1 MDFDG
6 KTISSALLEYTGD
19 VAARAMRTDFDL
31 LAQIARTL
39 IEAKERGATIY
50 TAGQR
55 RQRGDRLAHLQRP
68 AQGLPR
74 PQPRGLQDRVPRGFL
89 RGHDLSGQRLLL

>member
-6 KTISSALLEYTGD
+6 KAISSALLEYTGD

-50 TAGQR
+50 TAWATAAAR
-55 RQRGDRLAHLQRP
+55 RPPRTSATTCSRAAASTTARASRP
-68 AQGLPR
+68 SVSRIPAR
-74 PQPRGLQDRVPRGFL
+74 
-89 RGHDLSGQRLLL
+89 S

>member
-19 VAARAMRTDFDL
+19 VATRAMRTDFDL
-31 LAQIARTL
+31 LAQIARML

-50 TAGQR
+50 TWQR

-68 AQGLPR
+68 A
-74 PQPRGLQDRVPRGFL
+74 
-89 RGHDLSGQRLLL
+89 

>member
-6 KTISSALLEYTGD
+6 KAISSALLEYTGD

-39 IEAKERGATIY
+39 IEA
-50 TAGQR
+50 
-55 RQRGDRLAHLQRP
+55 
-68 AQGLPR
+68 
-74 PQPRGLQDRVPRGFL
+74 
-89 RGHDLSGQRLLL
+89 

>member
-6 KTISSALLEYTGD
+6 KAISSALLEYTGD

-50 TAGQR
+50 TAGNGGAR
-55 RQRGDRLAHLQRP
+55 RPPRTSATTCSRAAASTTARASRP
-68 AQGLPR
+68 SVSRIPAR
-74 PQPRGLQDRVPRGFL
+74 
-89 RGHDLSGQRLLL
+89 S

>member
-6 KTISSALLEYTGD
+6 KAISSALLEYTGD

-50 TAGQR
+50 TAGN
-55 RQRGDRLAHLQRP
+55 GGSAATASQRP

-74 PQPRGLQDRVPRGFL
+74 PQPRGLQDRVSRGFL
-89 RGHDLSGQRLLL
+89 RGHDLPGQRLLL